1 MGQSRWDAI
10 VGFFRT
16 SAVLLESYLLAI
28 EMRDWFTLI
37 CWLQYVAYVTNEFIG
52 KV

>member
-1 MGQSRWDAI
+1 MGQSRWGAT

-16 SAVLLESYLLAI
+16 SVILLESYLLAI
-28 EMRDWFTLI
+28 EMRDLFILI

-52 KV
+52 KM